1 MKKFYLL
8 ALSMLAFAFSF
19 AQTPVPMASQPGL
32 TYTENF
38 ADIANWT
45 NGFAAG
51 TGANRFGAV
60 AVNATGTIPDGVRI
74 TTATATFA
82 TGTSG
87 GVQRGSAQT
96 PATQSI
102 VLLATGATDNSS
114 AVAIDFFMDFTGVN
128 AGTLSFDWASV
139 NNSTG
144 DRKGSLRVYWS
155 TNGTTYT
162 EIPAAAV
169 LNFTNNSPTNG
180 TISTVALPTA
190 FNNSATARL
199 RFYYHNG
206 SGGASGSRPKISVD
220 NLTVTASSGGP
231 ATTVSVSAGTQAAE
245 PATNGTFNVNLSSN
259 APAGGITITYTLGGT
274 AIIGAGNDYT
284 DPQGGSITIPAGSNS
299 GVITLN
305 TIDDNIAEP
314 TKTIN
319 ITLTG
324 ATSPFTIST
333 GSASINLLDEDIPP
347 PASISLTGGIYS
359 QAFNDTLAS
368 SGTSTALH
376 RGWLMSEAGTNANN
390 TYDASTGS
398 STGGNTYSFGAAS
411 SSERAFGGLQS
422 GSLIPTIGAFFT
434 NNTGA
439 TVTSINITYT
449 GEQWRLGVADRA
461 DQLDFQYSL
470 DATSLTTG
478 TWNNVDQLDFIS
490 PVTTGSAG
498 ALDGNTAPNR
508 TLISYTITG
517 LSIPDG
523 ATFYIRWNDFN
534 ASGAD
539 DGLAVDDFSI
549 ETNPTDLNPPVV
561 SSLSPNNGA
570 TGVSVNLTASIVFN
584 EAIQK
589 GTGNISVRR
598 TSDNTIVQT
607 TDVTNGAVTISG
619 NTASF
624 PISGLSNGTGY
635 YIEVDN
641 AAFKDLSNNN
651 FAGISGNSTWAFTT
665 GTILYSANFNVCSTT
680 PTEGF
685 TQFSAVGAQV
695 WACTTFGRD
704 AANMPTGSAPN
715 GLQING
721 FSGTNIPNED
731 WLISPSFNLTGT
743 TYPLL
748 SFYSRTRF
756 NGAPLQ
762 LKVSTDYPGTGD
774 PRNFTWTDLNGK
786 FPAQT
791 SDVWTLSN
799 NINLSAFK
807 AANVHFAFVYF
818 STDDEG
824 ARWTVDDIQLNDS
837 PTPPPASLST
847 STTDIQFGFVANG
860 STSDKTFTFT
870 GNDITTD
877 VTITSTGSFTVSKD
891 GTNFSS
897 SITYTIAEANNIP
910 KTITVRFA
918 PTQSNQNFNGTVT
931 ASSSGLDT
939 VVTVR
944 GTSIDPA
951 NTLEVVNWNIEWF
964 GSPSNGPTN
973 DATQE
978 ANVRTIMQ
986 SVGADIYGLGEIVSE
1001 ARLASVVAGMP
1012 GYSYVI
1018 SNYGSHT
1025 NPNSSTPSS
1034 LADAQKLAFV
1044 YKTSLFSNVSTQAL
1058 LSVGINSAADVS
1070 TTSYNNW
1077 ASGRFPYMLTADV
1090 TLDGITKTIRFVL
1103 VHAKANTSPTL
1114 TSYNRRKAG
1123 ADELHALLNS
1133 TYANDNIIILGDY
1146 NDDLDST
1153 ITDGINPKV
1162 SSWVTFV
1169 NDNTNFAK
1177 LTLPLSL
1184 SGKKSTVSYND
1195 VIDHVITSNE
1205 LNPNYMAGTASILT
1219 DVTSLVTNY
1228 ASSTSDHYPV
1238 FTRYRFT
1245 AQGPLPVNLTYFSAK
1260 KKENKVDL
1268 DWSTALEVNSK
1279 EFVVERSA
1287 NGRDFT
1293 AIGKVASVG
1302 NTANQHTY
1310 TLTDQKPLT
1319 GANFYRL
1326 RMVDVDGQST
1336 VSRIIKV
1343 VFDKQ
1348 VVVTFAPNPARTT
1361 LTINVL
1367 DADEPITIQLLSVQG
1382 KTISQRVSPAGN
1394 RQPVMFNVASLPRG
1408 LYVLKMIT
1416 SQGTQT
1422 EKVMIQ

>member
-8 ALSMLAFAFSF
+8 ALSILAFACSF

-51 TGANRFGAV
+51 IGANRFGAV

-74 TTATATFA
+74 TTATSTFV

-87 GVQRGSAQT
+87 GVQRGTAQT
-96 PATQSI
+96 PSTQSI
-102 VLLATGATDNSS
+102 VLLTTGATDNTS
-114 AVAIDFFMDFTGVN
+114 AAAIDFFMDFTGVN
-128 AGTLSFDWASV
+128 AGTLSFDWASI

-144 DRKGSLRVYWS
+144 DRKGSLRVYYS
-155 TNGTTYT
+155 TNGTSFT
-162 EIPAAAV
+162 ELPAAAV

-180 TISTVALPTA
+180 SIVSVALPTA
-190 FNNSATARL
+190 FNNSPTARL

-206 SGGASGSRPKISVD
+206 SGGASGSRPKISID
-220 NLTVTASSGGP
+220 NLTVTASSTGP
-231 ATTVSVSAGTQAAE
+231 TTTVSVAGGTDAAE

-259 APAGGITITYTLGGT
+259 APAGGITVTYTLSGT
-274 AIIGAGNDYT
+274 AVIGAGNDYT
-284 DPQGGSITIPAGSNS
+284 DPQAGSITIPEGSSS

-305 TIDDNIAEP
+305 TIDDAVAEP
-314 TKTIN
+314 TKTIIIN
-319 ITLTG
+319 LTG
-324 ATSPFTIST
+324 ATSPFTIGS
-333 GSASINLLDEDIPP
+333 GSATINLLDEDIPP
-347 PASISLTGGIYS
+347 PTPISLTGAVYS

-368 SGTSTALH
+368 SGTSSNLH
-376 RGWLMSEAGTNANN
+376 KGWLMFESGTNANS

-398 STGGNTYSFGAAS
+398 FTGGNTYSFGAAS
-411 SSERAFGGLQS
+411 NAERAFGGLQS
-422 GSLIPTIGAFFT
+422 GSLIPTIGAYFI
-434 NNTGA
+434 NNTGS

-449 GEQWRLGVADRA
+449 GEQWRLGTVDRV

-470 DATSLTTG
+470 DATSLSTG
-478 TWNNVDQLDFIS
+478 TWTNVDQLDFAS
-490 PVTTGSAG
+490 PVTTGSVG

-517 LSIPDG
+517 LSIPNG
-523 ATFYIRWNDFN
+523 ATFVIRWNDLN

-539 DGLAVDDFSI
+539 DGLGVDDFSI

-561 SSLSPNNGA
+561 SSLSPANGA
-570 TGVSVNLTASIVFN
+570 TGVSVNLSASIVFN

-589 GTGNISVRR
+589 GTGNINVRR
-598 TSDNTIVQT
+598 TSDNSIVQT
-607 TDVTNGAVTISG
+607 TDVTNAAVTVSG

-641 AAFKDLSNNN
+641 GAFKDLSNNN
-651 FAGISGNSTWAFTT
+651 FAGISGSSTWAFTT

-704 AANMPTGSAPN
+704 AANPPTGSAPN

-731 WLISPSFNLTGT
+731 WLISPSFNLTAT

-748 SFYSRTRF
+748 SFWSRTRF

-762 LKVSTDYPGTGD
+762 LKVSTDYPGSGD
-774 PRNFTWTDLNGK
+774 PRNYTWTDLNGK

-824 ARWTVDDIQLNDS
+824 ARWTLDDIQLNDS
-837 PTPPPASLST
+837 PTPPPASLTSST
-847 STTDIQFGFVANG
+847 SDVQFGFVANG

-870 GNDITTD
+870 GNDITGD
-877 VTITSTGSFTVSKD
+877 VTITSTGSFQLSKD

-897 SITYTIAEANNIP
+897 SINYTVAEANNIP
-910 KTITVRFA
+910 KIVTVRFA
-918 PTQSNQNFNGTVT
+918 PTQSNQNFTGTAT
-931 ASSSGLDT
+931 ISTSGLDT
-939 VVTVR
+939 VINLS

-951 NTLEVVNWNIEWF
+951 NTLEVVNWNVEWF
-964 GSPSNGPTN
+964 GSTANGPTN
-973 DATQE
+973 DAQQE
-978 ANVRTIMQ
+978 QNVRTIMLN
-986 SVGADIYGLGEIVSE
+986 VGADIYALGEIVSE

-1025 NPNSSTPSS
+1025 NPFSPTPSP

-1044 YKTSLFSNVSTQAL
+1044 YKTSLFTNVSTTAL
-1058 LSVGINSAADVS
+1058 LSVGINTAPDVS

-1090 TLDGITKTIRFVL
+1090 TLDGVTKTMRFIMI
-1103 VHAKANTSPTL
+1103 HAKANTSPTL

-1153 ITDGINPKV
+1153 ITDGINPRI

-1184 SGKKSTVSYND
+1184 AGKKSTVSYND
-1195 VIDHVITSNE
+1195 VIDHVMTSNE
-1205 LNPNYMAGTASILT
+1205 LNANYMSGTASILT

-1228 ASSTSDHYPV
+1228 ASTTSDHYPV

-1245 AQGPLPVNLTYFSAK
+1245 AAGPLPVNLTYFSAK
-1260 KKENKVDL
+1260 KKDKTVDL
-1268 DWSTALEVNSK
+1268 DWSTAVEVNSK
-1279 EFVVERSA
+1279 EFVIERSA

-1302 NTANQHTY
+1302 NTSNQHTY
-1310 TLTDQKPLT
+1310 RLTDDKPLT
-1319 GANFYRL
+1319 GNNFYRL
-1326 RMVDVDGQST
+1326 RMVDIDGQSS

-1348 VVVTFAPNPARTT
+1348 IVVTFAPNPVRTT

-1367 DADEPITIQLLSVQG
+1367 EADEPVTIQLMDVQG

-1408 LYVLKMIT
+1408 LYVLKMVT
-1416 SQGTQT
+1416 SQTTQT

>member
-8 ALSMLAFAFSF
+8 ALSILAFACSF

-74 TTATATFA
+74 TTATSNFV

-87 GVQRGSAQT
+87 GVQKGSAQS

-102 VLLATGATDNSS
+102 VLLSTGATDNSS
-114 AVAIDFFMDFTGVN
+114 SAAIDFFMDFTGVD

-144 DRKGSLRVYWS
+144 DRKGSLRVYYS
-155 TNGTTYT
+155 TNGASFT
-162 EIPAAAV
+162 ELPAAAV

-180 TISTVALPTA
+180 SITAVALPTA

-199 RFYYHNG
+199 RFYYHNA
-206 SGGASGSRPKISVD
+206 SGGASGSRPKISID
-220 NLTVTASSGGP
+220 NLNVTATSGGP
-231 ATTVSVSAGTQAAE
+231 STTVAVSGGTDAAE

-259 APAGGITITYTLGGT
+259 APAGGITITYTLSGT
-274 AIIGAGNDYT
+274 AVIGAGNDYT
-284 DPQGGSITIPAGSNS
+284 DPQNGSITIPAGANS

-314 TKTIN
+314 TKTIIIN
-319 ITLTG
+319 LTG
-324 ATSPFTIST
+324 ATSPFTIAT
-333 GSASINLLDEDIPP
+333 GSATINLLDEDIPP
-347 PASISLTGGIYS
+347 PTPISLTGVVYN
-359 QAFNDTLAS
+359 QNFNTLAS
-368 SGTSTALH
+368 SGSSSALPN
-376 RGWLMSEAGTNANN
+376 GWLLSEAGTNANS

-398 STGGNTYSFGAAS
+398 TTGGNTYSFGAAS
-411 SSERAFGGLQS
+411 NSERAFGGLQS
-422 GSLIPTIGAFFT
+422 GSLIPTIGAYFI
-434 NNTGA
+434 NNTGS

-449 GEQWRLGVADRA
+449 GEQWRLGTTDRA

-478 TWNNVDQLDFIS
+478 TWVNVDQLDFSS
-490 PVTTGSAG
+490 PVTTGTVG
-498 ALDGNTAPNR
+498 ALDGNAAANR
-508 TLISYTITG
+508 TLVSYTITG
-517 LSIPDG
+517 LSIPNG
-523 ATFYIRWNDFN
+523 ATFVIRWNDVN

-539 DGLAVDDFSI
+539 DGLGVDDFSI
-549 ETNPTDLNPPVV
+549 ETNPTDLNPPTV
-561 SSLSPNNGA
+561 SSLSPVNGA

-584 EAIQK
+584 EAVQK
-589 GTGNISVRR
+589 GTGNIRVRK
-598 TSDNTIVQT
+598 TSDNSIVQT
-607 TDVTNGAVTISG
+607 TDVTNAAVTISG

-624 PISGLSNGTGY
+624 AISGLTNGTGY
-635 YIEVDN
+635 YVEID
-641 AAFKDLSNNN
+641 AGAFEDLSNND
-651 FAGISGNSTWAFTT
+651 FAGISGSGTWAFTT
-665 GTILYSANFNVCSTT
+665 GTILYSANFNVCATT

-704 AANMPTGSAPN
+704 AANPPTGSAAN

-731 WLISPSFNLTGT
+731 WLISPAFNLTGT

-748 SFYSRTRF
+748 SFWSRTRF

-762 LKVSTDYPGTGD
+762 LKVSTDYPGSGD
-774 PRNFTWTDLNGK
+774 PRNYTWTDINGK

-799 NINLSAFK
+799 NINLFAFK
-807 AANVHFAFVYF
+807 AANVYIAFVYF
-818 STDDEG
+818 STADEG
-824 ARWTVDDIQLNDS
+824 ARWTLDDIQLNDS
-837 PTPPPASLST
+837 PTPPPATLT
-847 STTDIQFGFVANG
+847 PGTTDVQFGFVANG
-860 STSDKTFTFT
+860 STSDKTFVFT
-870 GNDITTD
+870 GNDITGD
-877 VTITSTGSFTVSKD
+877 VTITATGSFQLSKD
-891 GTNFSS
+891 GSTFSS
-897 SITYTIAEANNIP
+897 SISYTVAEANNIP
-910 KTITVRFA
+910 KTVTVRFA
-918 PTQSNQNFNGTVT
+918 PTQANQNFNGTAT
-931 ASSSGLDT
+931 ISTSGLDT
-939 VVTVR
+939 VVNLR

-964 GSPSNGPTN
+964 GSTSNGPTN
-973 DATQE
+973 DAQQE
-978 ANVRTIMQ
+978 QNVRTIMQ
-986 SVGADIYGLGEIVSE
+986 NVGADIYALGEVVSE
-1001 ARLASVVAGMP
+1001 TRLANVVAGLP

-1025 NPNSSTPSS
+1025 NPFSSTPSS

-1058 LSVGINSAADVS
+1058 LSVGINTAADVS

-1077 ASGRFPYMLTADV
+1077 SSGRFPYMLTADV
-1090 TLDGITKTIRFVL
+1090 TLDGVTKTIRFIMI
-1103 VHAKANTSPTL
+1103 HAKANTSPTL

-1123 ADELHALLNS
+1123 ADELYNQLN
-1133 TYANDNIIILGDY
+1133 TNYANDNIIILGDY

-1153 ITDGINPKV
+1153 ITDGINPRI

-1177 LTLPLSL
+1177 VTLPLSL

-1195 VIDHVITSNE
+1195 VIDHVMISNE
-1205 LNPNYMAGTASILT
+1205 LNSAYMTATASILT
-1219 DVTSLVTNY
+1219 DVASLVTSY
-1228 ASSTSDHYPV
+1228 GSTTSDHYPV
-1238 FTRYRFT
+1238 FTRYRFS
-1245 AQGPLPVNLTYFSAK
+1245 AQGPLPVNLTYFSAR
-1260 KKENKVDL
+1260 KKEKTVDL
-1268 DWSTALEVNSK
+1268 DWSTAIEVNSK

-1293 AIGKVASVG
+1293 AIGRVASVG
-1302 NTANQHTY
+1302 NTVNQHTY
-1310 TLTDQKPLT
+1310 TLTDVKPLA
-1319 GANFYRL
+1319 GSNFYRL

-1343 VFDKQ
+1343 VFDRQ
-1348 VVVTFAPNPARTT
+1348 VVVSFAPNPARTT
-1361 LTINVL
+1361 LTINVVE
-1367 DADEPITIQLLSVQG
+1367 ADEAVTIQLLDVQG
-1382 KTISQRVSPAGN
+1382 KVIGQRVSAAGS
-1394 RQPVMFNVASLPRG
+1394 RQPVMFNVAGLPRG

-1416 SQGTQT
+1416 PGNTQT